1 MSESRLVQWQ
11 SRFNAFSERERLLV
25 FAAVL
30 AVCWGLIELLLL
42 GGLRTR
48 QAMEAQNVATL
59 REQVDQL
66 TTRQAELDQQITAG
80 PLQAA
85 QAQEADLLKRIG
97 AADLALRGE
106 GVRYLD
112 ANRARQVLH
121 ELLKGS
127 GLTLVSMRN
136 LPAEI
141 ALSTRDSV
149 VAQPRDTEATDPQ
162 AEERAAQVADAADTT
177 TATEQADRNGADTP
191 SVGLDLFRHPIA
203 VELEGSYADMVRYLS
218 RIEGSEW
225 SLMWHELKIDTLEY
239 PRARLRFVV
248 YSFSLEEAWIGV

>member
-1 MSESRLVQWQ
+1 MSESRLAQWQ
-11 SRFNAFSERERLLV
+11 GRFNALSERERLLV
-25 FAAVL
+25 FGAALV
-30 AVCWGLIELLLL
+30 VCWGLVELLFL
-42 GGLRTR
+42 GDVRTQR
-48 QAMEAQNVATL
+48 AMQAQNVATL
-59 REQVDQL
+59 RAQVDQL
-66 TTRQAELDQQITAG
+66 SARQSELDQQITAG

-85 QAQEADLLKRIG
+85 QAQEADVRKRIG

-112 ANRARQVLH
+112 ANRAREVLH

-127 GLTLVSMRN
+127 GLTLVAMRN

-141 ALSTRDSV
+141 ALSTRDS
-149 VAQPRDTEATDPQ
+149 
-162 AEERAAQVADAADTT
+162 DAAAPAAASQEAAAVPDA
-177 TATEQADRNGADTP
+177 TAEDGNPVAADGDSNGVAAP
-191 SVGLDLFRHPIA
+191 SVALDLFRHPIT
-203 VELEGSYADMVRYLS
+203 VELEGSYADMVRYLA

-225 SLMWHELKIDTLEY
+225 GLMWHELKIDTLDY

>member
-1 MSESRLVQWQ
+1 MSESKLTQWHN
-11 SRFNAFSERERLLV
+11 RFNALSERERLLL
-25 FAAVL
+25 FGAALV
-30 AVCWGLIELLLL
+30 VCWGLVELLFL
-42 GGLRTR
+42 GDLRSR
-48 QAMEAQNVATL
+48 QSMEAQNVATL

-66 TTRQAELDQQITAG
+66 TARQAQLDQQITAG

-85 QAQEADLLKRIG
+85 QTQEDDLHKRIA

-112 ANRARQVLH
+112 ANRAREVLH

-127 GLTLVSMRN
+127 GLTLVAMRN
-136 LPAEI
+136 LPPEV
-141 ALSTRDSV
+141 ALSTRGSGVAAPDAGDASNPPATASADPVANDS
-149 VAQPRDTEATDPQ
+149 DT
-162 AEERAAQVADAADTT
+162 AADTPT
-177 TATEQADRNGADTP
+177 QDPSAAAAP
-191 SVGLDLFRHPIA
+191 SVGLDLFRHPIT
-203 VELEGSYADMVRYLS
+203 VELEGSYTDMVRYLA

-225 SLMWHELKIDTLEY
+225 GLMWHELKIDTLDY

>member
-1 MSESRLVQWQ
+1 MSESTLAQWQ
-11 SRFNAFSERERLLV
+11 GRFNALSERERLLV
-25 FAAVL
+25 FGAALV
-30 AVCWGLIELLLL
+30 VCWGLVELLFL
-42 GGLRTR
+42 GDLRTR
-48 QAMEAQNVATL
+48 QAMESQNVATL

-66 TTRQAELDQQITAG
+66 NARQAELDQQITAG

-85 QAQEADLLKRIG
+85 QAQEADLLKRI
-97 AADLALRGE
+97 ADADLALRGE

-112 ANRARQVLH
+112 ASRAREVLH

-149 VAQPRDTEATDPQ
+149 LAQPDDATVSEDPNNPAGENADPVDTTQAATT
-162 AEERAAQVADAADTT
+162 ADA
-177 TATEQADRNGADTP
+177 P

-203 VELEGSYADMVRYLS
+203 VELEGSYTDMVGYLA

-225 SLMWHELKIDTLEY
+225 SLMWHEVKINTLDY
-239 PRARLRFVV
+239 PRARLRFVM

>member
-1 MSESRLVQWQ
+1 MSESRLAQWQ
-11 SRFNAFSERERLLV
+11 SRFNALSERERLLV

-30 AVCWGLIELLLL
+30 AVCWGLIELLFL

-59 REQVDQL
+59 REQVEQL

-85 QAQEADLLKRIG
+85 QAQEADLLTRIG
-97 AADLALRGE
+97 AADLVLRGE

-136 LPAEI
+136 LPAEV

-149 VAQPRDTEATDPQ
+149 VAQPGDTEATDPQ
-162 AEERAAQVADAADTT
+162 ADESAADAADTT
-177 TATEQADRNGADTP
+177 TATEQAIRNGADTP